1 MQSTVVIV
9 GGGPAGSFAAYELAK
24 RGIDV
29 SVFEEHPQIGVPS
42 HCAGHLSIKSLKN
55 LGLYPLPKN
64 VLENEFSGANFYSP
78 NGTKFTVCL
87 SKPVTCAVNREL
99 FDKYLAEKAQAMG
112 AKYFVNS
119 RVSSL
124 IIEDAYVKGVHVT
137 SHGQLEDQV
146 KSNIVIDAEGVSAR
160 LIRQAGLSPFSC
172 DRLIYAVEAE
182 LENVYNVKEHEVEVY
197 VGNDYAPGFYAWL
210 IPRLDGTAK
219 LGLAVKTGNPADFLR
234 RLLSKHPVASKQ
246 VGNARILRM
255 NFHAIPL
262 GGPIKKAYTNGFLAV
277 GDCASQVKSTTGGG
291 VIFGVTCARIAAEV
305 ASYALKTGDVS
316 ASSLQLYMKRVQ
328 DTFRFDS
335 KIMLRLRDFFNK
347 LSDEQLNNA
356 LSFAA
361 KTGLASA
368 LRGMDEID
376 FQGRTL
382 LALLKKPPAYATL
395 VYLAYLYLL
404 TNA

>member
-1 MQSTVVIV
+1 M
-9 GGGPAGSFAAYELAK
+9 
-24 RGIDV
+24 DV
-29 SVFEEHPQIGVPS
+29 SVFEEHPQVGVPS

-87 SKPVTCAVNREL
+87 SKPVTCVVNREL

-112 AKYFVNS
+112 VKYFVSS

-124 IIEDAYVKGVHVT
+124 IIEDAYVRGVRVT
-137 SHGQLEDQV
+137 KHGQPDDQV
-146 KSNIVIDAEGVSAR
+146 KANIVIDAEGVSAR
-160 LIRQAGLSPFSC
+160 LLRQTGLSPFSR
-172 DRLIYAVEAE
+172 DHLIYAVEAE
-182 LENVYNVKEHEVEVY
+182 LENVCNVKEHEVEVY

-219 LGLAVKTGNPADFLR
+219 LGLAVKKGNPKEFLQ
-234 RLLSKHPVASKQ
+234 RLVRKHPVVSKQ
-246 VGNARILRM
+246 LCNARFLRI

-262 GGPIKKAYTNGFLAV
+262 GGPIKKAYANGFLAV

-291 VIFGVTCARIAAEV
+291 VIFSVTCARIAAEV
-305 ASYALKTGDVS
+305 ASHALKAGDVS
-316 ASSLQLYMKRVQ
+316 EASLQMYRQRVQ
-328 DTFRFDS
+328 DAFGFDS
-335 KIMLRLRDFFNK
+335 KIMLKLRDFFNK

-356 LSFAA
+356 LNFAK

-368 LRGMDEID
+368 L
-376 FQGRTL
+376 
-382 LALLKKPPAYATL
+382 
-395 VYLAYLYLL
+395 
-404 TNA
+404 